1 MIRGS
6 LVAVLSLAFAVGCGA
21 APPKQADTP
30 NEFDNQSDN
39 GSGSS
44 TNTNSS
50 SGDDSS
56 ATPGEDYS
64 DGPLAPLLNGDPK
77 RDQRLYQAAASA
89 PTAKLDPLG
98 TSSSDSVAKKIQ
110 AAAKKWAPG
119 MSSEGSMFRATMNQG
134 DHAQGD
140 LELKSGMCYAVVGAS
155 DKVTDLDLHVFV
167 PPGVL
172 VAQDTTDDPTPVV
185 GATPDP
191 YCPDKDGTYKLDMFA
206 ERGAGAAGAQLY
218 SKSK

>member
-1 MIRGS
+1 MTRGS
-6 LVAVLSLAFAVGCGA
+6 VVAALSLAFAVGCGA

-30 NEFDNQSDN
+30 NEFANDSDN
-39 GSGSS
+39 NGGGSS
-44 TNTNSS
+44 TNTS

-64 DGPLAPLLNGDPK
+64 DGPLAALLNGDPK
-77 RDQRLYQAAASA
+77 RDQRLYQAASSA
-89 PTAKLDPLG
+89 PAAKLDPLG

-110 AAAKKWAPG
+110 ATARKWAPG
-119 MSSEGSMFRATMNQG
+119 MSSEGSMFRATMNEG

-140 LELKSGMCYAVVGAS
+140 LELKAGMCYAVVGAS
-155 DKVTDLDLHVFV
+155 DKITDLDLHVFV

-172 VAQDTTDDPTPVV
+172 VAQDSSDDTTPVV
-185 GATPDP
+185 GGAPDP
-191 YCPDKDGTYKLDMFA
+191 YCPDKDGTYKLDIFA

>member
-6 LVAVLSLAFAVGCGA
+6 LVASLALAFAVGCGA

-30 NEFDNQSDN
+30 NEFDNQSENGN
-39 GSGSS
+39 GSSNNTSS
-44 TNTNSS
+44 T
-50 SGDDSS
+50 SGDDSAS
-56 ATPGEDYS
+56 TPGEDYS
-64 DGPLAPLLNGDPK
+64 DGPLAPLLNADPK
-77 RDQRLYQAAASA
+77 RDQRMYEAAAAA
-89 PTAKLDPLG
+89 PAAKLDPLG
-98 TSSSDSVAKKIQ
+98 TSSGDSVAKKIQ

-172 VAQDTTDDPTPVV
+172 VAQDSSDDPTPVV
-185 GATPDP
+185 GANPDP
-191 YCPDKDGTYKLDMFA
+191 YCPEKDGTYKLDMFA
-206 ERGAGAAGAQLY
+206 ERGGGIAGAQLY

>member
-1 MIRGS
+1 MIRGL
-6 LVAVLSLAFAVGCGA
+6 LVAPLTIALAVGCGA

-39 GSGSS
+39 NGGSS
-44 TNTNSS
+44 TTATP

-64 DGPLAPLLNGDPK
+64 DGPLAPLLNADPK
-77 RDQRLYQAAASA
+77 RDQRLYQAAMSA

-98 TSSSDSVAKKIQ
+98 TSSGDSVAKKIQ
-110 AAAKKWAPG
+110 AGARKWAPG
-119 MSSEGSMFRATMNQG
+119 MSSEGSMFRATMNEG

-140 LELKSGMCYAVVGAS
+140 LELKAGMCYAVVGAS
-155 DKVTDLDLHVFV
+155 DKVTDLDLRVFL

-172 VAQDTTDDPTPVV
+172 VAQDSTDDPTPVV
-185 GATPDP
+185 GAAPDP
-191 YCPDKDGTYKLDMFA
+191 YCPDKDGTYKLDIYA